1 MTSWASGSLFSI
13 KLSTRAALRGFP
25 ARMDLASSSMP
36 DLRSLLDLAR
46 DFAIALSQQLLGNND
61 PLNLGCAFPDLT
73 EFGISKISLY
83 GTLFHVASTT
93 MNLEGLVS
101 GARGYFR
108 REELGF
114 GSRTLIGQTFLF

>member
-1 MTSWASGSLFSI
+1 MTSFASGSLFSI

-36 DLRSLLDLAR
+36 DFRSLLDLAR
-46 DFAIALSQQLLGNND
+46 DFAIALSQQLFGNND
-61 PLNLGCAFPDLT
+61 SLNLGCAFPDLT
-73 EFGISKISLY
+73 EFGISKVSLY
-83 GTLFHVASTT
+83 GTIFHVAGAT

-108 REELGF
+108 REEFGF
-114 GSRTLIGQTFLF
+114 GSRTLIGQTVPF